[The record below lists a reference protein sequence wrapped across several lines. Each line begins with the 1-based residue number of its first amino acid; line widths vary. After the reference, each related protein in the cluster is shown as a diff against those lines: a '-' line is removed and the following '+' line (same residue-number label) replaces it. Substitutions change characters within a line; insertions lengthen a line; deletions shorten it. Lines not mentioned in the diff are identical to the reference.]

1 MRRSLV
7 ALVLVAA
14 SAAAPTAG
22 AAIQD
27 PGGARAPAGV
37 RPAQNLELVGHHPFF
52 RRGMNAALT
61 IHRHFV
67 YVGSRTDASDTCVP
81 EAGVPKGGGCPHER
95 PNVLILDI
103 ADPAHP
109 ELVGEIGPPLE
120 GVVGLTSRELRVWP
134 QEKLLIVMNITCG
147 AFYGACG
154 SSDRRPNI
162 RFYDVAGPNAVHPQL
177 VSTYRPSVEP
187 HEMFL
192 WVDPEEPERA
202 FLFMSVFSG
211 SVDEP
216 AVFVTDISGAR
227 EGVFEEVATLN
238 TTGLFSEEDRTDFF
252 IAGHSISVSPDGTRG
267 YFAYW
272 GATFLVL
279 DTSDIAAGVADPEI
293 RLVTPLEDRPTWP
306 NPATHSTVKVPGSAL
321 AITTEELY
329 GDYDDV
335 NDPPENSSGCPWGW
349 ARLIDISDE
358 ALPVVVGE
366 FQVPEN
372 TEAYCRSLAGR
383 DPENTTYTS
392 YSTHNLTVLP
402 KVAFI
407 SWHSAG
413 LQAVTITDAARPVQA
428 GFFVPEPLRPVT
440 TEDPALSRGI
450 NRVVMWSY
458 PIIRKG
464 LIYVVDIRNGLY
476 VLRYTGPNARA
487 VADIAYLEGNS
498 NRGDALTLDQA

>member
-1 MRRSLV
+1 MRRGSLIIALAFVVV
-7 ALVLVAA
+7 AGLPA
-14 SAAAPTAG
+14 
-22 AAIQD
+22 
-27 PGGARAPAGV
+27 GARARDPDLARGGI
-37 RPAQNLELVGHHPFF
+37 RASANFELVGHHALLG
-52 RRGMNAALT
+52 RGMNAALA
-61 IHRHFV
+61 IYRNFL

-81 EAGVPKGGGCPHER
+81 AAGVPRSGGCPHER

-109 ELVGEIGPPLE
+109 RLVGEIGPPHE

-154 SSDRRPNI
+154 ESDRRPNI
-162 RFYDVAGPNAVHPQL
+162 RFYDISGPSAANPQL

-192 WVDPEEPERA
+192 WIDPQDPARA
-202 FLFMSVFSG
+202 FLFMSVYSG

-216 AVFVTDISGAR
+216 AVIVTDISGAR
-227 EGVFEEVATLN
+227 EGTFEEVATLD
-238 TTGLFSEEDRTDFF
+238 TTGSFSEEDRTNFF

-267 YFAYW
+267 YLAYW
-272 GATFLVL
+272 GGTFLVL
-279 DTSDIAAGVADPEI
+279 DTSDIASGVPDPEL
-293 RLVTPLEDRPTWP
+293 RLVTPLANRPTWP
-306 NPATHSTVKVPGSAL
+306 NPATHSAVKVPGSDVV
-321 AITTEELY
+321 ITTEELY

-335 NDPPENSSGCPWGW
+335 NDPPGNSSGCPWGW

-358 ALPVVVGE
+358 VRPVVVGE
-366 FQVPEN
+366 YQVVEN
-372 TEAYCRSLAGR
+372 TEAYCRSLAGQ
-383 DPENTTYTS
+383 DPDNTTYTS

-407 SWHSAG
+407 SWHAAG
-413 LQAVTITDAARPVQA
+413 LQAVSIADPSRPVQA
-428 GFFVPEPLRPVT
+428 GFFVPEPLRSVT
-440 TEDPALSRGI
+440 TEDPALSRGV

-476 VLRYTGPNARA
+476 ILRYTGPNARA

-498 NRGDALTLDQA
+498 NRGDALRLEQG